1 MAFLCTG
8 DDMLFSAEGGFTRD
22 YKLKLKAPK
31 TSYEIIT
38 QITKNTKEIEKVEIK
53 PTKGFLFNK
62 DSIPNWL
69 DIIFYSI
76 KKKNGKR
83 ISSIHIENKCL
94 MSKNPYLLEQN
105 VILYFHENET
115 DLLRTLPFLID
126 ISIQMKCDIVSF
138 DYQGFGHSYDR
149 YTKVNNNTLFDDGE
163 TAIDFF
169 CTKFLK
175 YKIEN
180 VILMGKEIGAMIG
193 IYLSSMDKY
202 NKCKSLI
209 LYNPIITSNNKINIK
224 LMRSINCKCFLIYE
238 IESKE
243 EIEQNDII
251 YLCREIPNQ
260 KEWFPLKKKKSENI
274 NKFFGFKKYIENLNF
289 DDIYIKHRMKF
300 IMKLRNYI
308 CPEEENSNKMG
319 KGSSGES
326 TESESNNNLS
336 LNKIMKFIDNDEEKI
351 EEKES
356 NENNIFDA
364 DEIHID
370 NTDDY

>member
-1 MAFLCTG
+1 
-8 DDMLFSAEGGFTRD
+8 
-22 YKLKLKAPK
+22 
-31 TSYEIIT
+31 
-38 QITKNTKEIEKVEIK
+38 
-53 PTKGFLFNK
+53 
-62 DSIPNWL
+62 
-69 DIIFYSI
+69 
-76 KKKNGKR
+76 
-83 ISSIHIENKCL
+83 
-94 MSKNPYLLEQN
+94 
-105 VILYFHENET
+105 
-115 DLLRTLPFLID
+115 
-126 ISIQMKCDIVSF
+126 
-138 DYQGFGHSYDR
+138 
-149 YTKVNNNTLFDDGE
+149 
-163 TAIDFF
+163 
-169 CTKFLK
+169 
-175 YKIEN
+175 
-180 VILMGKEIGAMIG
+180 
-193 IYLSSMDKY
+193 
-202 NKCKSLI
+202 
-209 LYNPIITSNNKINIK
+209 
-224 LMRSINCKCFLIYE
+224 MRSINCKCFLIYE

-274 NKFFGFKKYIENLNF
+274 NKFFGFKEYIENLNF

-336 LNKIMKFIDNDEEKI
+336 LNKIMKFIDNDEEKN